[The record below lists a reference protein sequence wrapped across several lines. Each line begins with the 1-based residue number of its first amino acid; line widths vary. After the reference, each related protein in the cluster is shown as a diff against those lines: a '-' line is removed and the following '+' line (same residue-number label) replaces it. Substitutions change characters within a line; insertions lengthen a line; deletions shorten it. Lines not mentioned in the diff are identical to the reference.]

1 MLARLDPR
9 FLDRLW
15 FPLGAQTKDETRA
28 EAERA
33 GLAAA
38 RTRREPGSVLPRR

>member
-9 FLDRLW
+9 HLERIW
-15 FPLGAQTKDETRA
+15 FPLGEQTKEETRA

-33 GLAAA
+33 GPGR
-38 RTRREPGSVLPRR
+38 RTPR